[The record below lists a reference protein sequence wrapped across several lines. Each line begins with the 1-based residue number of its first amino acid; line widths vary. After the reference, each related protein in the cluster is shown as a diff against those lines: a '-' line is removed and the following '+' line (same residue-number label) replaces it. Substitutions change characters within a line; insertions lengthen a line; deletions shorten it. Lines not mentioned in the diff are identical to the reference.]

1 MAEEIG
7 SWKGMLKEL
16 KLAIKIRLSHRKT
29 VKRIAKLEKAVNID
43 NLDTPLSSVPVKKVK
58 APRLVWLNPKLVAGI
73 IEGIVVLGLCAGFC
87 ALVLGIIGFLL
98 FIFAGMCI
106 DCFMFFWNMNVWL
119 RIRSCASRPR
129 GNPDSSRNR

>member
-16 KLAIKIRLSHRKT
+16 YMAIKIRLSHKKT
-29 VKRIAKLEKAVNID
+29 AKLIAKIESDLDMD
-43 NLDTPLSSVPVKKVK
+43 NLDAPLCDVPIRKVK
-58 APRLVWLNPKLVAGI
+58 APRLVWLSPKLIAGI

-98 FIFAGMCI
+98 FIFAGLCI
-106 DCFMFFWNMNVWL
+106 ESFMFFWNMNVWL
-119 RIRSCASRPR
+119 RIPLVIVAIGAGLRMVR
-129 GNPDSSRNR
+129 